1 MIRDAL
7 LVAGGAIVGATI
19 ATCYIQRR
27 KSLTE
32 GSEPKVLKPKVVVQL
47 DAKNNVV
54 KKDGVF
60 VIEECVGTATTEN
73 ADIRSTSVPAVQC

>member
-47 DAKNNVV
+47 DAKNNMV

-73 ADIRSTSVPAVQC
+73 ADIRSTSVPAVLC